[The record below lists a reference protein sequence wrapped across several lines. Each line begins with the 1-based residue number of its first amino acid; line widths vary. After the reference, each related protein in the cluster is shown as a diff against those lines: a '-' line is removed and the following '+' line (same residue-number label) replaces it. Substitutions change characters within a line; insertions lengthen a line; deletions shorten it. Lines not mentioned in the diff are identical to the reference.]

1 MIAPRANPELRG
13 QEEASAKLRDSVRAG
28 RLHHAWLICGP
39 PGIGKAT
46 LGYRF
51 TRWLLSGAI
60 SDDLSLAPSHAVFRR
75 IAAGSHPDLLVIE
88 RRFDERRKRLQSEI
102 VVDTVREAADFLHL
116 TPFDGGWRI
125 VLVDGAE
132 AMNRNAAN
140 SLLKLL
146 EDPPDRA
153 IWLLVSHAPGRLL
166 PTVRSRCR
174 RLDCEPLDDRIV
186 EDLVLKALPDLAS
199 NRRHALVSL
208 AGGSIGRAL
217 EMAQGDALN
226 LSGLA
231 TEILNTTAISPPRA
245 AAISDQVVRTED
257 GFVIFI
263 DQLRVALGRLL
274 RTAARD
280 GIEAVSAPIIVQRG
294 LDGAASLWQELARL
308 EGEVDG
314 LNLDQRAAILLLI
327 EQLRTA

>member
-1 MIAPRANPELRG
+1 MIPPRANPELCG
-13 QEEASAKLRDSVRAG
+13 QDEAGAKLRDSVRAG

-46 LGYRF
+46 LAYRF

-60 SDDLSLAPSHAVFRR
+60 SEDLSLAPSHGVFRR

-146 EDPPDRA
+146 EDPPERA
-153 IWLLVSHAPGRLL
+153 IWLLVSHAPGRLP

-174 RLDCEPLDDRIV
+174 RLDCQPLDDRIV
-186 EDLVLKALPDLAS
+186 EDLVLKALPALACH
-199 NRRHALVSL
+199 RRHALVAL
-208 AGGSIGRAL
+208 ADGSIGRAL
-217 EMAQGDALN
+217 AMAQGDAL
-226 LSGLA
+226 
-231 TEILNTTAISPPRA
+231 
-245 AAISDQVVRTED
+245 
-257 GFVIFI
+257 
-263 DQLRVALGRLL
+263 
-274 RTAARD
+274 
-280 GIEAVSAPIIVQRG
+280 
-294 LDGAASLWQELARL
+294 SL
-308 EGEVDG
+308 
-314 LNLDQRAAILLLI
+314 
-327 EQLRTA
+327 